1 MALQSPLGHDFQCLE
16 ASVSFRNR
24 ERVKRERVDFG
35 LISSLSDL
43 IFFMLGIFKASHF
56 WT

>member
-16 ASVSFRNR
+16 ASVSFS
-24 ERVKRERVDFG
+24 VKRERVDFG